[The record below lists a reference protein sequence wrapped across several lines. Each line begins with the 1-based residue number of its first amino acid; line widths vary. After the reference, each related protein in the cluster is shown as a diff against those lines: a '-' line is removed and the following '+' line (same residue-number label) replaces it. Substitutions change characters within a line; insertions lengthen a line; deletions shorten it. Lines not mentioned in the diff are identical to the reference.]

1 MKNKRFIFSVCS
13 ILAVLLI
20 GGTSYG
26 AYELTK
32 KHVTLSFDGK
42 DHQIRTHANSV
53 GEILD
58 EFEISIRPE
67 DILSHPVDEEITD
80 EMKIVWEAAKPVVLI
95 IDDEQTKIWTTED
108 TVKDLFADQTVD
120 FTEHDIIE
128 PGLDAE
134 ITKEMTIEVDKAFQ
148 LTLDVGGDKQQVW
161 STSTTVADFLEGQ
174 NITLAD
180 LDRVEPAMEK
190 EITEDSVVKVTRV
203 EKVTDVVEEP
213 ISYAV
218 VTKKDNSL
226 EKGKEK
232 VERAG
237 EEGKVE
243 KHYEVILENGKEVSR
258 ELKKTDTVKDSVNKV
273 VAVGTKVIQ
282 QPKQQIVSR
291 GNQSSSKEFYVTST
305 AYTANCSGCSG
316 TTKTGI
322 NLKANPNS
330 KVIAVDPSVIPLG
343 TKVYVEGYGYAV
355 AGDTGS
361 AIRGNK
367 IDVFF
372 PDKSQAF
379 RWGNKKVKIKILN

>member
-1 MKNKRFIFSVCS
+1 MKNKRLIVSICS
-13 ILAVLLI
+13 IIAILLV
-20 GGTSYG
+20 GGTGYS

-32 KHVTLSFDGK
+32 DNVTLSFDGE
-42 DHQIRTHANSV
+42 DHKIRTHAKSV
-53 GEILD
+53 GEILE
-58 EFEISIRPE
+58 EFEITVRTE
-67 DILSHPVDEEITD
+67 DILSHPVDEVITD
-80 EMKIVWEAAKPVVLI
+80 KMKIVWEAAKPVMLV
-95 IDDEQTKIWTTED
+95 IDEEQTKIWTTED
-108 TVKDLFADQTVD
+108 TVNDLFADQAVD

-134 ITKEMTIEVDKAFQ
+134 ITKDMTIKVEKAFQ
-148 LTLDVGGDKQQVW
+148 LTLDVGGDEQQVW

-213 ISYAV
+213 VSYAV
-218 VTKKDNSL
+218 VTKKDNNL

-243 KHYEVILENGKEVSR
+243 KHYEVVLENGKEVSR
-258 ELKKTDTVKDSVNKV
+258 ELVKTETVRDSVNKV

-282 QPKQQIVSR
+282 QTVSR
-291 GNQSSSKEFYVTST
+291 GTESSSKEFYVTST
-305 AYTANCSGCSG
+305 AYTAYCSGCSG
-316 TTKTGI
+316 TTSTGI

-343 TKVYVEGYGYAV
+343 TKVYVDGYGYAV

-361 AIRGNK
+361 AIKGNK

-372 PDKSQAF
+372 PTKSQAYG
-379 RWGNKKVKIKILN
+379 WGNKKVKIKILN